1 VIRPGPGPVAVVLLL
16 LLMAA
21 PAGAVPP
28 RSVELPEPELPLTVA
43 PISLGLTRPALEPLA
58 PPAPAAPA
66 GDVGLPLPPVPR
78 FQTLAPKPI
87 PNVRDPGGST
97 CTFNFGRASSLAEC
111 GAHRFF
117 EGDLRGARLAL
128 EDSLQKEPRGPQA
141 AAVYVWLGE
150 IAFRESNRY
159 EEAERHYRAALNLGP
174 PVELRPHAA
183 LGLAWIALRRGD
195 VTEAQRA
202 LATVIA
208 TPPPQ
213 PVALVARFL
222 EGVLALQSGRP
233 QQALPAWDAV
243 ASAGPPPQL
252 AEELLFWRGIALA
265 RQGQLDPALQSLDG
279 FLATAAATHPL
290 RADAIV
296 QSGWVALGRGV
307 ADDAVRRFLWA
318 QSSSPGPRPDLMP
331 PLRAGLARAY
341 VALGDAARARDTARP
356 LKADS
361 PRNPLVPPVLLLL
374 ADDAVRRNAMSD
386 AVEAYRE
393 LLSLPLD
400 PPLAEYVTYRL
411 AEGLE
416 QLGTRAESEK
426 QYRALRDTGRVE
438 GLAQR
443 AAYRLGLL
451 ALRAQR
457 PGDARNEG
465 EVLLRAGVLAELRE
479 AVILLTAEAAARADD
494 ANRAVTLFR
503 LALRDYPTSPRAG
516 WMRLA
521 LGWSLL
527 RDGEPESALRE
538 WQGAVLAN
546 DLEVAVLAHLAIAE
560 VALRQGRESDTL
572 ASLRELARLAPAHLL
587 GDTLALNRGILLI
600 RAKEDTAA
608 VAELEPLVL
617 RITDPPR
624 QATLRRALAV
634 ARYHLGQF
642 DAAEREFVRA
652 THLAPAEPS
661 HYLGAGLAALAQNR
675 LNEADKGLTTARL
688 AAAPE
693 IAVPATY
700 ALVLVA
706 DRRRDADLFRERA
719 TLFVDRYPAHP
730 YTSLLLYRLVRQGVD
745 RRELEQAD
753 TWLKRLLR
761 DQPNSELIPD
771 ALGLVAE
778 ASVREK
784 PVLAR
789 QAYEE
794 LLARVRDPEVRS
806 EAWLG
811 MAEAAMALRNVPETR
826 RALEAFLA
834 EAPRDDARGAR
845 ALALLVDVYEGQ
857 GQRDQA
863 LAATEAFLARFPS
876 HAAATGI
883 QLRRGYLLLIGQQW
897 DAAQEALQAAR
908 SSDEPVIAASAHF
921 YLGELHRSR
930 SDFEAATT
938 EYLAAAYVYPD
949 TAPWSA
955 RGLQGAV
962 QCYLAR
968 QMPRE
973 ASIVL
978 RKLLGRSGLEPDL
991 AQWARDRLTR
1001 LGPITGEDPAQVLRK
1016 GSAARP

>member
-1 VIRPGPGPVAVVLLL
+1 VSALAVVLLL
-16 LLMAA
+16 ILAA
-21 PAGAVPP
+21 VPAGAMMP

-43 PISLGLTRPALEPLA
+43 PITLGLTRPALEPPA
-58 PPAPAAPA
+58 PPAPAAPTA
-66 GDVGLPLPPVPR
+66 AVGLPLPPVPR
-78 FQTLAPKPI
+78 FQTQAPKPI
-87 PNVRDPGGST
+87 PAVRDPGGTS
-97 CTFNFGRASSLAEC
+97 CTFNFGRAGSLADC
-111 GAHRFF
+111 GVHRFF

-128 EDSLQKEPRGPQA
+128 EDSRQKEPRGPQA

-150 IAFRESNRY
+150 VAIQQSRY
-159 EEAERHYRAALNLGP
+159 DEAERHYRTALNLTP
-174 PVELRPHAA
+174 PADLRPHAG
-183 LGLAWIALRRGD
+183 LGLAWIALWRGD
-195 VTEAQRA
+195 VAEAQRA
-202 LATVIA
+202 LAAVFA

-243 ASAGPPPQL
+243 AGAGPPPQL
-252 AEELLFWRGIALA
+252 AEELLFWRGVALA
-265 RQGQLDPALQSLDG
+265 RLGQLDPALQSLDR

-307 ADDAVRRFLWA
+307 ADDAVRRLLWA
-318 QSSSPGPRPDLMP
+318 QTSTLRPELMP
-331 PLRAGLARAY
+331 QLRAGLTRAY
-341 VALGDAARARDTARP
+341 LALGDSARARDTARP

-361 PRNPLVPPVLLLL
+361 PRDPLVPPVLLLL
-374 ADDAVRRNAMSD
+374 ADDAVRRNATAD
-386 AVEAYRE
+386 AVDAYRE
-393 LLSLPLD
+393 LLTLQLD

-426 QYRALRDTGRVE
+426 HFRALRDAGRVE

-457 PGDARNEG
+457 LGDARTEG
-465 EVLLRAGVLAELRE
+465 EVLLRAGVLPDLRE

-494 ANRAVTLFR
+494 ANRAVALFR
-503 LALRDYPTSPRAG
+503 LALRDYPSSPRGG

-527 RDGEPESALRE
+527 KDGEPESALRE
-538 WQGAVLAN
+538 WHDAVLAN
-546 DLEVAVLAHLAIAE
+546 DLEVAVLAHLAIAQ
-560 VALRQGRESDTL
+560 VALRQGREGETL

-587 GDTLALNRGILLI
+587 ADTLALNRGILLI
-600 RAKEDTAA
+600 RAKEYAAA

-617 RITDPPR
+617 RIIDPPR

-634 ARYHLGQF
+634 ARFQLGQF

-675 LNEADKGLTTARL
+675 LSEADKVLTTARL
-688 AAAPE
+688 AAAPD

-706 DRRRDADLFRERA
+706 DRRRDAELFRERA

-730 YTSLLLYRLVRQGVD
+730 YTGLLLYRLVRQGVD

-753 TWLKRLLR
+753 LWAKRLLR
-761 DQPNSELIPD
+761 DQPKSELIPD
-771 ALGLVAE
+771 ALVLVAE

-784 PVLAR
+784 PALAR

-794 LLARVRDPEVRS
+794 LLARVREPEVRS

-811 MAEAAMALRNVPETR
+811 MAEAAMALRDVPETR

-845 ALALLVDVYEGQ
+845 ALALLVDVYESQ

-863 LAATEAFLARFPS
+863 LAATDAFLARFPS

-908 SSDEPVIAASAHF
+908 TGDEPPIAASAHF

-930 SDFEAATT
+930 GDFEAATT

-949 TAPWSA
+949 TVPWSA

-978 RKLLGRSGLEPDL
+978 RKLLGRPGLEPDL

-1016 GSAARP
+1016 GAARP